1 MAILEILITG
11 GTGFLGQ
18 HLAKALQIHG
28 HHIRILGRNF
38 AHVEALIAVGAMPVA
53 ADLRDEAAV
62 GRACKG
68 VDVVYHVGALSAAW
82 GKRADFYA
90 INVGGTQAII
100 AGCREHDVKRLVYVS
115 SPSVVFDGKD
125 QHNATE
131 TVPYPRR
138 FASVY
143 SWTKKLG
150 EDLVNG
156 AAASL
161 DTVIVRPKAIF
172 GPGDRTLLPQ
182 LIAVAQRNR
191 LPQIGNGRN
200 LVDLTYVENVVHA
213 LMLILDARTVIGKTY
228 TITNNEHIPLWD
240 VIRQVLRELDL
251 ATNLRQVA
259 LPVALAAAG
268 LMEVQAI
275 LTGREPLLTRYSA
288 AILGR
293 TQTYDITAARR
304 DLGYSPQVS
313 VSEGIRRTLAALKG
327 EA

>member
-1 MAILEILITG
+1 LEILITG

-18 HLAKALQIHG
+18 HLARALQIHG
-28 HHIRILGRNF
+28 HHIRILGRDF
-38 AHVEALIAVGAMPVA
+38 TQIEALIEAGATPVV
-53 ADLRDEAAV
+53 ADLRDEAV
-62 GRACKG
+62 VRKSCKG
-68 VDVVYHVGALSAAW
+68 VDAVYHAGALSAAW

-100 AGCREHDVKRLVYVS
+100 AGCREHGVKRLVYVS

-172 GPGDRTLLPQ
+172 GPGDRTLLPK
-182 LIAVAQRNR
+182 LISVARHNR

-213 LMLILDARTVIGKTY
+213 LMLTLDAPAAIGKTY
-228 TITNNEHIPLWD
+228 TITNDEHIPLWD

-251 ATNLRQVA
+251 PTNLRQVS

-268 LMEVQAI
+268 LMEAQAI

-293 TQTYDITAARR
+293 TQTYDITAAQR